1 LHRHWRLEAV
11 WAGDKAQEV
20 AALEKWNRNEAMEC
34 REFEKDIADFI
45 TKKMDYPILKR
56 FYEHVEHCAD
66 CREEL
71 NIQFLVTEGMQ
82 RLEKGST
89 FDLQSELEQRL
100 EEARKSIRYH
110 SAFLYLGIAMEIV
123 AVGLLIGIVI
133 WILL

>member
-1 LHRHWRLEAV
+1 M
-11 WAGDKAQEV
+11 
-20 AALEKWNRNEAMEC
+20 EKWNRNEAMEC

-89 FDLQSELEQRL
+89 FELEQRL

>member
-1 LHRHWRLEAV
+1 M
-11 WAGDKAQEV
+11 
-20 AALEKWNRNEAMEC
+20 KWWSRYEAMEC
-34 REFEKDIADFI
+34 REFEKHIPDFI
-45 TKKMDYPILKR
+45 TRKLDYSTLNR
-56 FYEHVEHCAD
+56 FFEHVEQCAD

-100 EEARKSIRYH
+100 EEAKKSIRYH